1 MKLYLDTVSIWNW
14 RKFGEREDGQPGLKV
29 SFNANLNVIVGE
41 NDSGKTAIIDAI
53 KLGLNTNSQ
62 DSLWIREIDFHDSSK
77 SIKIEYIFKDLS
89 EDEEAF
95 FFEWI
100 YFREGTSYLRIL
112 LEAEQT
118 VDINM
123 KSKIIRN
130 ISGGEEG
137 REQPLSDSVKQ
148 LLTVTYLK
156 PLRDAEL
163 ELSSGSRSR
172 FAQILKNLSYF
183 QNNSG
188 TSKNKIEDILSNAFS
203 EIQEIIDKPVLE
215 KMGEVIEAFFEKNR
229 KKSPEIKPKNMKFE
243 EALKKLELSLGDIG
257 SGLGSSN
264 LLFMAAELL
273 LLSDNTIG
281 AKIALIEEIE
291 AHIHPQSQL
300 RLIKYFERKS
310 KEEGIQYVLTSH
322 SPILASSISLEH
334 IILIYNSAAYPMK
347 SGLTCLENDDYK
359 FLERFL
365 DATKSNMFFAQGI
378 ICVEGDAENLLIP
391 TLAEI
396 INRPLYDYGVSII
409 NVGNLAFKRY
419 ASIFLRKDELK
430 LNFPVSIVT
439 DLDMKPVSYY
449 DENLCYFE
457 IDYKDE
463 QEINKIISPVQDESL
478 IGLFSNY
485 DSLINKIN
493 KIINGKITPEQKQ
506 AINDI
511 MKKKNALKYEEII
524 IARAKELQSNYM
536 HGIEKTK
543 VFISSPW
550 TLEFA
555 IAESGLS
562 SLLQDSILEANYKEA
577 RNRTSKKEEWGRIP
591 NIEKRAVEVY
601 QFMIDHNVSKS
612 VVSQLLS
619 AKILNKKSELATT
632 IVNDPKLK
640 YLFDAIKHVTGGE

>member
-1 MKLYLDTVSIWNW
+1 MYLNEVSIWNW
-14 RKFGEREDGQPGLKV
+14 RKFGERENGQPGVKI

-62 DSLWIREIDFHDSSK
+62 DSSWIRETDFHDSSK
-77 SIKIEYIFKDLS
+77 SIKIEYIFKELS

-100 YFREGTSYLRIL
+100 YFKESTSYLRIL
-112 LEAEQT
+112 LEAEQI

-123 KSKIIRN
+123 KSKITRN

-188 TSKNKIEDILSNAFS
+188 KSRNKIEDILSGAFS

-215 KMGEVIEAFFEKNR
+215 KMNEVIEAFFEKNR
-229 KKSPEIKPKNMKFE
+229 KKSPEINPKIIKFE
-243 EALKKLELSLGDIG
+243 EALKKLELSLGDVG

-310 KEEGIQYVLTSH
+310 KDEGIQYILTSH
-322 SPILASSISLEH
+322 SPMLASSISLEH
-334 IILIYNSAAYPMK
+334 IILIYNSAAYPMR
-347 SGLTCLENDDYK
+347 SGLTFLEADDYK

-391 TLAEI
+391 TLAEV
-396 INRPLYDYGVSII
+396 INRPLHDYGVSII

-419 ASIFLRKDELK
+419 ASIFLRKDNLK

-449 DENLCYFE
+449 HESICYFE
-457 IDYKDE
+457 LDHEDE
-463 QEINKIISPVQDESL
+463 QEIKKIISPVQDESL
-478 IGLFSNY
+478 IGLYYTF
-485 DSLINKIN
+485 DILINKIN
-493 KIINGKITPEQKQ
+493 KIIEGKLTQEQRQ
-506 AINDI
+506 IIYDI
-511 MKKKNALKYEEII
+511 LVKKNTKKYEEITT
-524 IARAKELQSNYM
+524 ARAKEIQGNYM
-536 HGIEKTK
+536 HEVEKTK

-562 SLLQDSILEANYKEA
+562 SLLQNSILEANYKEA
-577 RNRTSKKEEWGRIP
+577 KNRTSKKEEWEGISDT
-591 NIEKRAVEVY
+591 EKRASEVY

-619 AKILNKKSELATT
+619 AKILDKRSELGST
-632 IVNDPKLK
+632 IANDSKLK
-640 YLFDAIKHVTGGE
+640 YLIDAIRHVTGGE

>member
-1 MKLYLDTVSIWNW
+1 MYLDTVRIWNW
-14 RKFGEREDGQPGLKV
+14 RKFGERENGQPGVIV

-62 DSLWIREIDFHDSSK
+62 DSLWIRETDFHDSSK
-77 SIKIEYIFKDLS
+77 PIKIEYIFKDLS

-100 YFREGTSYLRIL
+100 YFRKGVSYLRIL

-137 REQPLSDSVKQ
+137 REQQLNDSVKQ

-188 TSKNKIEDILSNAFS
+188 ESKNKIEDILTNAFS

-215 KMGEVIEAFFEKNR
+215 KMSEVIEAFFEKNR
-229 KKSPEIKPKNMKFE
+229 KKNPRIKPKNMKFD
-243 EALKKLELSLGDIG
+243 EAMKKLELNLGDIG

-273 LLSDNTIG
+273 LLSDNSIG

-300 RLIKYFERKS
+300 RLIKYFEKKS
-310 KEEGIQYVLTSH
+310 KEEGIQYILTSH

-334 IILIYNSAAYPMK
+334 IILIYNSAAYPMR
-347 SGLTCLENDDYK
+347 SGLTLLESEDYK

-391 TLAEI
+391 TLAEV

-409 NVGNLAFKRY
+409 NVGSLAFKRY
-419 ASIFLRKDELK
+419 TSIFLRKDDLK

-449 DENLCYFE
+449 DGNLCYFE
-457 IDYKDE
+457 IDHEDE
-463 QEINKIISPVQDESL
+463 KEIKKIIAPVKNESLLGLFNNFDILVNKVNKIMEE
-478 IGLFSNY
+478 
-485 DSLINKIN
+485 KIR
-493 KIINGKITPEQKQ
+493 PDQKQ
-506 AINDI
+506 AIYDI
-511 MKKKNALKYEEII
+511 LKKKNKLKYEEII
-524 IARAKELQSNYM
+524 AGRAKEIQSNFM
-536 HGIEKTK
+536 HEVEKTK
-543 VFISSPW
+543 VLISSPW

-562 SLLQDSILEANYKEA
+562 SLLQDSILEANYKDE
-577 RNRTSKKEEWGRIP
+577 RNRISKKEEWERI
-591 NIEKRAVEVY
+591 IDTEKRAVEVY

-619 AKILNKKSELATT
+619 AKILNKKSELAEI

-640 YLFDAIKHVTGGE
+640 YLIEAIKHVTGGE

>member
-1 MKLYLDTVSIWNW
+1 MSIWNW
-14 RKFGEREDGQPGLKV
+14 RKFGERENGQPGVKV

-62 DSLWIREIDFHDSSK
+62 DSLWIRETDFHDSSK
-77 SIKIEYIFKDLS
+77 PIKIEYIFKELS

-130 ISGGEEG
+130 ISGGEDG
-137 REQPLSDSVKQ
+137 RDQPLSDSVKQ

-188 TSKNKIEDILSNAFS
+188 TSRNKIEDILSNAFS
-203 EIQEIIDKPVLE
+203 EIQGIIDKPVLE
-215 KMGEVIEAFFEKNR
+215 KMSEVIEAFFEKNR
-229 KKSPEIKPKNMKFE
+229 KKSPEIKPRNMKFE

-310 KEEGIQYVLTSH
+310 KEEKIQYILTSH

-334 IILIYNSAAYPMK
+334 IILIYNSAAFPMR
-347 SGLTCLENDDYK
+347 SGLTHLESDDYK

-391 TLAEI
+391 TLADI
-396 INRPLYDYGVSII
+396 IDRPLYDYGVSIL

-419 ASIFLRKDELK
+419 ASIFLRKDDLK
-430 LNFPVSIVT
+430 LNFPVAIVT
-439 DLDMKPVSYY
+439 DLDMKPISYY
-449 DENLCYFE
+449 DGELCYFE
-457 IDYKDE
+457 VDHDDE
-463 QEINKIISPVQDESL
+463 QEIKKIISPVLDDSL
-478 IGLFSNY
+478 IGLYTDFEN
-485 DSLINKIN
+485 LINKLN
-493 KIINGKITPEQKQ
+493 KILEEKTTPEQKQ
-506 AINDI
+506 AILDMLI
-511 MKKKNALKYEEII
+511 GKNKLNYEKII
-524 IARAKELQSNYM
+524 TAKAIEKQRNYM
-536 HGIEKTK
+536 HEIEKTK

-562 SLLQDSILEANYKEA
+562 SLLQESILEANYKEE
-577 RNRTSKKEEWGRIP
+577 RNRISKKVEWESITDT
-591 NIEKRAVEVY
+591 EKRAVAVY
-601 QFMIDHNVSKS
+601 QFMIDHKVSKS

-619 AKILNKKSELATT
+619 AKILNKKNELATT
-632 IVNDPKLK
+632 IANDPKIS
-640 YLFDAIKHVTGGE
+640 YLIEAIKHATGGE